1 MGAPRHQVTTSPV
14 ARREGQTFEGGSKWI
29 TYANFV
35 KLPHTVFA
43 LPFALVGVVLAS
55 YDTPVEWTDV
65 LWVVVAFTSAR
76 FVGMGFNRIADREI
90 DARNP
95 RTRMREI
102 PAGTLGVREAVISV
116 TIAAAVFVAA
126 SWMLNPLC
134 GMLSPAAL
142 GWVCFYSYTKRFT
155 RWSHLVLGF
164 GMSMAPVGGYLA
176 VVGHW
181 SQPWWMLIAL
191 SLAVTS
197 WGGGF
202 DVLYALQDVEFDRG
216 SRLFS
221 IPAAIGET
229 KAVALSRFLHCLA
242 VLSLALVGAARF
254 GNGGGTFYA
263 VGIIV
268 AAALLFYE
276 HTLVKPDDLSKLDAA
291 FFTMNGIISMA
302 FLAFALI
309 ERLVNDPRV
318 TLIAGPK

>member
-1 MGAPRHQVTTSPV
+1 V
-14 ARREGQTFEGGSKWI
+14 

-55 YDTPVEWTDV
+55 YDTAVVWTDV
-65 LWVVVAFTSAR
+65 IWVVVAFTAAR

-102 PAGTLGVREAVISV
+102 PAGVLGVREAIASV
-116 TIAAAVFVAA
+116 TLAAVVFVAA

-134 GMLSPAAL
+134 GMLSPVAL
-142 GWVCFYSYTKRFT
+142 LWVCFYSYTKRFT

-176 VVGHW
+176 VVGEW
-181 SQPWWMLIAL
+181 SHPWWMLIAL
-191 SLAVTS
+191 SVAVTT

-216 SRLFS
+216 SKLHS
-221 IPAAIGET
+221 IPAAIGEQR
-229 KAVALSRFLHCLA
+229 AVALSRVLHCVA
-242 VLSLALVGAARF
+242 IFSLALVGAARY
-254 GNGGGTFYA
+254 GNSGTGTIYA
-263 VGIIV
+263 IGVVV

-276 HTLVKPDDLSKLDAA
+276 HTLVKPNDLSKLDAA

-302 FLAFALI
+302 FLVCVFL
-309 ERLVNDPRV
+309 ERVVNDPRV
-318 TLIAGPK
+318 TLIATPK

>member
-1 MGAPRHQVTTSPV
+1 VTAGARESGAGT
-14 ARREGQTFEGGSKWI
+14 REGQTFAGSSRWI

-55 YDTPVEWTDV
+55 YDANVRFAHVAWTI
-65 LWVVVAFTSAR
+65 VAFTSAR

-95 RTRMREI
+95 RTKMREI
-102 PAGTLGVREAVISV
+102 PAGVLGVKEAIASV
-116 TIAAAVFVAA
+116 TVAAILFVAA

-134 GMLSPAAL
+134 GWLSPVAL
-142 GWVCFYSYTKRFT
+142 AWVCFYSYTKRFT

-181 SQPWWMLIAL
+181 SEPWWMLIAL

-221 IPAAIGET
+221 IPAAIGEHR
-229 KAVALSRFLHCLA
+229 AVSLSRALHCVA

-263 VGIIV
+263 IGIVV

-276 HTLVKPDDLSKLDAA
+276 HSLVKPDDLTKLDAA

-302 FLAFALI
+302 FLGFVLI
-309 ERLVNDPRV
+309 ERFVNDPRV

>member
-1 MGAPRHQVTTSPV
+1 MTVPGLGARDSGIG
-14 ARREGQTFEGGSKWI
+14 AREGQTFAGGSRWVA
-29 TYANFV
+29 YANFV

-55 YDTPVEWTDV
+55 YDVPVQWTDV
-65 LWVVVAFTSAR
+65 VWVVIAFTAAR

-95 RTRMREI
+95 RTKMREI
-102 PAGTLGVREAVISV
+102 PAGVLRVKEAVASV
-116 TIAAAVFVAA
+116 VIAGAVFVGA

-134 GMLSPAAL
+134 GMLSPVAL
-142 GWVCFYSYTKRFT
+142 AWVCFYSYTKRFT

-176 VVGHW
+176 VVGRW
-181 SQPWWMLIAL
+181 SHPWWMLIAL
-191 SLAVTS
+191 SVAVTT

-216 SRLFS
+216 SRLYS
-221 IPAAIGET
+221 IPAAIGEHR
-229 KAVALSRFLHCLA
+229 AVALSRVLHCVA
-242 VLSLALVGAARF
+242 VLALALVGAARY
-254 GNGGGTFYA
+254 GNGAGTFYA
-263 VGIIV
+263 VGVVV

-276 HTLVKPDDLSKLDAA
+276 HTLVKPNDLSKLDAA

-302 FLAFALI
+302 FLAFVVV
-309 ERLVNDPRV
+309 ERLVHDPRV
-318 TLIAGPK
+318 TLIAGPR